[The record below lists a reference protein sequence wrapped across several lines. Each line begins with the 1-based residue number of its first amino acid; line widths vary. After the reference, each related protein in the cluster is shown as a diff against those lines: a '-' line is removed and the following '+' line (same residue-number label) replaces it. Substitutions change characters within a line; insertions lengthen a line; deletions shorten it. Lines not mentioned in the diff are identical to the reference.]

1 MNYSLPVSAVT
12 VPDDKTQ
19 TAGFIVAAASSLS
32 ERTNDEDQRSIV
44 TNYDYTQ
51 YVPRS
56 CGEFYG
62 SFGESTSIHD
72 CNDDDNIGPNMIPSV
87 HSDETSDAG
96 ETFEAGPLS
105 GLQFKQHDDDNNG
118 KNNNAHYIVTDEYD
132 GAAFR
137 KKSLFA
143 RMNRLLTGRKLRGRR
158 DKNKTWNKVIDE
170 KDKTDKKEQTA
181 NKAGLRRRCF
191 NSKKQQQQSNNINSV
206 SVENDPTT
214 PTAVNTNVP
223 SMLTPDTSPDSNDN
237 NVTPYGLDGCFIGGT
252 TAYNNNNDGMDRGD
266 GDYFSPPEMPSS
278 SISSSAIIN
287 EEANV
292 NTSLTNIMTTHHA
305 SLGNTTEEGGN
316 TADAS
321 PNNTVNE
328 QPHPPTT
335 VVVGSDIEKSLTRI
349 DNNQRQLETVT
360 RHTNDD
366 KVIIDEKDDEI
377 EVEYHGIVVP
387 PPPPCLSSE
396 ESILHLQGDTNTFI
410 VQIETLES
418 KEMESVS
425 STTAASALKE
435 RQSSETSNAAKTR
448 NVHELSS
455 SEKSEE
461 VKKFKSRGGRSHN
474 KLGFAAFQHF
484 NNPARTNLDTT
495 EKSECDT
502 TPDGTAIAATEREDE
517 DVTILSPEYVIESQP
532 ERESTNTN
540 ASYNRAISI
549 RTKNAVAEA
558 QMRSRVERRPSGRRS
573 GRSAKLTY
581 WIFGASRTND
591 TNSFD
596 NTDSD
601 ALSENTTGTDL
612 EDDTTARG
620 DSLEDYDDRTETSN
634 TIVSSDSTYLTTATN
649 AGGGC
654 GIRGAVLFDDLN
666 DAVVDVS
673 EGVMDMVASMRKSR
687 GMQQKEL

>member
-1 MNYSLPVSAVT
+1 MNYSLPVSAVS
-12 VPDDKTQ
+12 VPDDKAQ

-44 TNYDYTQ
+44 TNYDYTA
-51 YVPRS
+51 YVPPS

-62 SFGESTSIHD
+62 SFGELTAID
-72 CNDDDNIGPNMIPSV
+72 GNDDDDNIGSKMTIMIPSV

-105 GLQFKQHDDDNNG
+105 GLRFKQHDDDNNG
-118 KNNNAHYIVTDEYD
+118 KNNAHYIVTDEYD
-132 GAAFR
+132 GTAFR

-143 RMNRLLTGRKLRGRR
+143 RINRLLTGRKLSRRR

-170 KDKTDKKEQTA
+170 NNKTDKKEQTA
-181 NKAGLRRRCF
+181 NKADLRRRCF
-191 NSKKQQQQSNNINSV
+191 NSKKQQQSNNFDSV

-237 NVTPYGLDGCFIGGT
+237 NVTPYGLDGCFIGGGT
-252 TAYNNNNDGMDRGD
+252 TAYYNNNDDGMTRGD
-266 GDYFSPPEMPSS
+266 GDYVSPPEMPSS

-292 NTSLTNIMTTHHA
+292 NTSLTNGMTTHHA
-305 SLGNTTEEGGN
+305 SLDNTTEEGGN
-316 TADAS
+316 TADVS

-328 QPHPPTT
+328 QPHPLTT
-335 VVVGSDIEKSLTRI
+335 PVVVGSDIEKSVTRI
-349 DNNQRQLETVT
+349 SIDNKQRQLETVT

-366 KVIIDEKDDEI
+366 KVTVDEKDDEI
-377 EVEYHGIVVP
+377 EVEYHGIVLP
-387 PPPPCLSSE
+387 PLPPCLSSE
-396 ESILHLQGDTNTFI
+396 ESLLHLQGDTNTFT
-410 VQIETLES
+410 VQIESTSES

-425 STTAASALKE
+425 STTAAASAVKE
-435 RQSSETSNAAKTR
+435 RQSSESSNVAKTMTF
-448 NVHELSS
+448 HEFSS
-455 SEKSEE
+455 FNEKSEE

-484 NNPARTNLDTT
+484 NNPARTNIGSTD
-495 EKSECDT
+495 KSECDT
-502 TPDGTAIAATEREDE
+502 TPDITAIAAPEREDE

-558 QMRSRVERRPSGRRS
+558 QMRSRVERHPSGMRRS

-591 TNSFD
+591 TNSSFD

-601 ALSENTTGTDL
+601 ALSEDTTGTDL

-654 GIRGAVLFDDLN
+654 GIRGA
-666 DAVVDVS
+666 
-673 EGVMDMVASMRKSR
+673 
-687 GMQQKEL
+687 